1 MIPFEQV
8 GESVLRL
15 VLAMVLGGVIGWQ
28 RESADKPAGFRTHIL
43 VCVGAALYTLV
54 SAVGFFGTGADPARV
69 ASNVVVGIGFLGAG
83 TIWRTGATVQ
93 GLTTAATLWTVAAI
107 GVAAG
112 VGYYV
117 GAIFTTVIVV
127 AVLTFFKIF
136 EVRIPKA
143 GQGQLVL
150 EMVDRP
156 GQLGKIGTALGA
168 FGVNIEGV
176 ELSQRSADRVML
188 AMTVRLPAR
197 TSRHELLVAVGEIEG
212 VDEVR
217 WEDAAAAA

>member
-1 MIPFEQV
+1 
-8 GESVLRL
+8 
-15 VLAMVLGGVIGWQ
+15 
-28 RESADKPAGFRTHIL
+28 
-43 VCVGAALYTLV
+43 
-54 SAVGFFGTGADPARV
+54 
-69 ASNVVVGIGFLGAG
+69 
-83 TIWRTGATVQ
+83 
-93 GLTTAATLWTVAAI
+93 
-107 GVAAG
+107 
-112 VGYYV
+112 
-117 GAIFTTVIVV
+117 
-127 AVLTFFKIF
+127 
-136 EVRIPKA
+136 
-143 GQGQLVL
+143 
-150 EMVDRP
+150 MVDRP